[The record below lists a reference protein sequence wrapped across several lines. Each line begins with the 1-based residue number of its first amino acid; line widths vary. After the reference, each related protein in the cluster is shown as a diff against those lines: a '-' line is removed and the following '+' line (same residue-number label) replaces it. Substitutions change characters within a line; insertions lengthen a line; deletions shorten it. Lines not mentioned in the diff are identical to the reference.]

1 MAALG
6 VCVPDWRDD
15 VCAAVERWIEAVG
28 GGGGTVGR
36 HGRPNLKLIGRARQ
50 EAASGWYAVDVR
62 DQRIDP
68 EQIDDLRLAE
78 ATAPRPGEGYSP
90 LEVVQDGRLLRVR
103 VAEFVDLPEASLW
116 QSRRPEGF
124 LISQLR
130 DGLRALGDTGLAHE
144 LAAGRLTPPPR
155 TVQSLAGF
163 SPAQC
168 EAYTSCLTPGV
179 RLVWGPPGTGK
190 TRVLS
195 EAISSLVAAGKRV
208 LLVSSTNIAVDNAVA
223 GVLRNRAHQP
233 GDLVRVGTPHL
244 AEIANNPQVSLTH
257 LVRAR
262 LAEVD
267 HRREELNRQLVALK
281 EDGDRLAA
289 EEEALAGFDPQADA
303 RARELIAATDRIPLL
318 AKQVQAAARHSE
330 TCIQALRRSE
340 AALAEAEAAMAQTAD
355 SRTALA
361 GIDDLERQVTDA
373 QRAADRVAVDALTAR
388 DQLNRLESELHD
400 LQRGSRLA
408 RWRNRHAITGLV
420 KAVQNQRDAAN
431 RTERTAQDHRALLQR
446 FRGDAADRI
455 AVLHARVRFTAEQI
469 THRLAA
475 VDRARQER
483 DVAAAQVSESDAR
496 HRGLHDTLLAA
507 EAGPQA
513 TDEDRATVRRA
524 NEAELPGRYQRML
537 RLRDRIAS
545 VVPHRANLERQY
557 AKAQEEFDRLRR
569 NAENEVI
576 AKARV
581 VATTL
586 ARLRLSKVVLDGP
599 YDVVLVDEV
608 GAATVPEVLLAVSR
622 ARTTAVLL
630 GDFLQLGAVIPNALD
645 RSKDPAVQR
654 WLHRDVFALCGI
666 TTAADARANLG
677 CTTLDIQHRFG
688 PEIMGLANAI
698 AYDGQLKPGKA
709 VRAHDPDDP
718 EIVLV
723 DTDGADDLARVR
735 ATSRT
740 AGWWPIGAL
749 LARVLAD
756 YHQGRG
762 EDVGVVTPY
771 KHQAEATLEA
781 FRDHESGQGNPTEV
795 GTAHRFQGREF
806 DVVVFDL
813 VEDHTDRR
821 WMAQA
826 RADRPGFPR
835 EGFRLFTVAVTR
847 TKTRLY
853 FLGSRSRI
861 ADATPGTPLGHVA
874 ALLASKTVRTVKAH
888 QLIAGISGPQDTR
901 RDVVLGP
908 VGSELSEILA
918 QHVRVANIQD
928 ERQFYD
934 TFAEHLRA
942 AKHSIWIWAPWTR
955 DRMRSVLPL
964 LAEAVGRGVTV
975 VVFVRD
981 PSDTGQKTDTAQE
994 HVMALRRVATTVV
1007 EVYKMHQEIVVV
1019 DERLVLLGSL
1029 NVLSQSDSR
1038 EVMLVMQGKCFARK
1052 LLQHERAQTFAH
1064 PPACGRCGG
1073 AQVDLRRTKAQGW
1086 YWRCYAPNPQP
1097 EPNGKPDRCGWTSQV
1112 DAGRLNGSR
1121 QPAGKVRS
1129 RAQ

>member
-1 MAALG
+1 M
-6 VCVPDWRDD
+6 
-15 VCAAVERWIEAVG
+15 
-28 GGGGTVGR
+28 
-36 HGRPNLKLIGRARQ
+36 
-50 EAASGWYAVDVR
+50 
-62 DQRIDP
+62 
-68 EQIDDLRLAE
+68 
-78 ATAPRPGEGYSP
+78 PGEGYAP

-103 VAEFVDLPEASLW
+103 VAEFVDLPDAYLW
-116 QSRRPEGF
+116 QNRRPEGF
-124 LISQLR
+124 LVSQLR
-130 DGLRALGDTGLAHE
+130 DGLRAVGDAGLAHE
-144 LAAGRLTPPPR
+144 LAAGRLAPPPR
-155 TVQSLAGF
+155 IVQPLAGF
-163 SPAQC
+163 SSAQC
-168 EAYTSCLTPGV
+168 EAYTSCLSPGV

-190 TRVLS
+190 TRVLT
-195 EAISSLVAAGKRV
+195 EAISKLAADGKRV
-208 LLVSSTNIAVDNAVA
+208 LLVSSTNVAVDNAVA
-223 GVLRNRAHQP
+223 GVLRTRPRQP
-233 GDLVRVGTPHL
+233 GELVRVGTPHL
-244 AEIANNPQVSLTH
+244 VEVATDPQVSLAH

-267 HRREELNRQLVALK
+267 SRREELNRQLVALQ
-281 EDGDRLAA
+281 EDGDRLRA
-289 EEEALAGFDPQADA
+289 EEAALAGFDSQADA
-303 RARELIAATDRIPLL
+303 RARKLIAATDQISQL
-318 AKQVQAAARHSE
+318 AEQVQAAAGRLD
-330 TCIQALRRSE
+330 TCLQVLRRSE
-340 AALAEAEAAMAQTAD
+340 AALVEAEAAMAQTAD
-355 SRTALA
+355 SRTILA
-361 GIDDLERQVTDA
+361 EINDLKRKVADA
-373 QRAADRVAVDALTAR
+373 QRAADQVAVDALTTREKA
-388 DQLNRLESELHD
+388 NRLESELRA
-400 LQRGSRLA
+400 LQSGSRMA
-408 RWRNRHAITGLV
+408 QWRNRRAVSELV
-420 KAVQNQRDAAN
+420 EAVQHQR
-431 RTERTAQDHRALLQR
+431 E
-446 FRGDAADRI
+446 AADRVERT
-455 AVLHARVRFTAEQI
+455 VLGHRTLLKRFREDSANRIGVLQARVRFTAEQI
-469 THRLAA
+469 AQRRAA

-483 DVAAAQVSESDAR
+483 DLAAEQASASEAR
-496 HRGLHDTLLAA
+496 HRDLYDVLVAA
-507 EAGPQA
+507 EAGPRA
-513 TDEDRATVRRA
+513 SDEDRAAVRRA
-524 NEAELPGRYQRML
+524 DEAGLPGRYQRML
-537 RLRDRIAS
+537 RLREQIAS
-545 VVPHRANLERQY
+545 AAPRRASLEQQY
-557 AKAQEEFDRLRR
+557 AKVQAEFDRLRR

-688 PEIMGLANAI
+688 PEIMGVANAI

-901 RDVVLGP
+901 RDFVLGP

-955 DRMRSVLPL
+955 DRMRSILPL
-964 LAEAVGRGVTV
+964 LAEAVGRGATV
-975 VVFVRD
+975 VVSYATPVT
-981 PSDTGQKTDTAQE
+981 PA
-994 HVMALRRVATTVV
+994 RRPT
-1007 EVYKMHQEIVVV
+1007 
-1019 DERLVLLGSL
+1019 
-1029 NVLSQSDSR
+1029 
-1038 EVMLVMQGKCFARK
+1038 
-1052 LLQHERAQTFAH
+1052 
-1064 PPACGRCGG
+1064 P
-1073 AQVDLRRTKAQGW
+1073 RRNT
-1086 YWRCYAPNPQP
+1086 
-1097 EPNGKPDRCGWTSQV
+1097 
-1112 DAGRLNGSR
+1112 
-1121 QPAGKVRS
+1121 
-1129 RAQ
+1129 